1 MCTRTPPAFLDRDE
15 AWRHRADAFAVYEV
29 ASVRQQPGCCAS
41 EKLTVQELFGRV
53 FFIYLLVACPVA
65 AAIYLL
71 AWVGQ

>member
-1 MCTRTPPAFLDRDE
+1 MLCI
-15 AWRHRADAFAVYEV
+15 EV
-29 ASVRQQPGCCAS
+29 ASVRQQVGCCAL

-71 AWVGQ
+71 TWFGQ